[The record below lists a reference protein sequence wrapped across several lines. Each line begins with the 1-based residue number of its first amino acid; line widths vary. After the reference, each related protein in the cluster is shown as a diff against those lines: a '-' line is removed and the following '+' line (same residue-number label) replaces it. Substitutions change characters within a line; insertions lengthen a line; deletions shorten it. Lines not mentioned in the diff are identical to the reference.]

1 MQSQGAYHTDTKHT
15 YTYIHTRTHWTWC
28 PLSGRPLYCGIV
40 WTISSW
46 MIKQCISQPS
56 LWWRVCV
63 WSSSECAALSTTACD
78 MCERAREG
86 VYFGCLSV
94 YSHTLLCAT
103 YMRTSKCFELLWW
116 APVDCVSLLTRLPT
130 AAPACEKLLLG
141 PFNGETLVWEK
152 VAKSWEKRALSRRG
166 REGVNHERTCLW
178 LHTHSCSARAHTQA
192 HGLRNERMEKAQR
205 TPQTQTCA
213 RFFCQR
219 DKTRTIKNLIRNK
232 ANKHSCFTQYRGH
245 TDTRPT
251 HMLSQGF
258 LSHKPCMAKLS
269 GERECVCVCMCV
281 RFLGQGV
288 SLWYKAQLSQLKIQ
302 CHLPLQ
308 RAGLFVP
315 SHLDQNRGSSVWT
328 QKYNTSIFKCYIYK
342 PTHFLKPRTRLTFK
356 GTFNLNYF
364 AVLFDFTG
372 YLTFTFIHHMIRFG
386 HY

>member
-245 TDTRPT
+245 TQT
-251 HMLSQGF
+251 HVLHTCYHKVSYHTNRVWLNSQGKG
-258 LSHKPCMAKLS
+258 SV
-269 GERECVCVCMCV
+269 CVCVCVCA
-281 RFLGQGV
+281 FLDRV
-288 SLWYKAQLSQLKIQ
+288 SLYDTKPSFLSLKFSVICLYKGLGYSFQATWTKIEAPVYGPKSTILPFLSVTYINPPIFSSRGPGSHSKGLLIWIT
-302 CHLPLQ
+302 LQ
-308 RAGLFVP
+308 F
-315 SHLDQNRGSSVWT
+315 
-328 QKYNTSIFKCYIYK
+328 
-342 PTHFLKPRTRLTFK
+342 
-356 GTFNLNYF
+356 
-364 AVLFDFTG
+364 
-372 YLTFTFIHHMIRFG
+372 YLTLLAI
-386 HY
+386 